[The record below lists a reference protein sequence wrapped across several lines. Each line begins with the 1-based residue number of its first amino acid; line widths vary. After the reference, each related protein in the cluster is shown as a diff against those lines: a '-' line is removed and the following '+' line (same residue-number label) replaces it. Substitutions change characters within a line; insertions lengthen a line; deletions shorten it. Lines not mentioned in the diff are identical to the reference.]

1 MCDKQRK
8 ASATALFAVVF
19 WLCIWQ
25 VASMMVGEKVLLVGP
40 LDVIMRLGALALQG
54 EFWRSLSRS
63 LLRIALGF
71 LLAAA
76 CGIILAVLAYRRE
89 GIKTLLSPLVKT
101 IKTIPV
107 ASFIIL
113 LLIWIPSR
121 NLSVATS
128 FLMCFPVM
136 YANVLEGLESTD
148 RQLLEMADL
157 FAIPPRKRIAS
168 IYLSQVM
175 PFFHSAC
182 SLGLGLAWKSGI
194 AAEVI
199 GLPDHTIG
207 DHLYQAKTYLDTAD
221 LFAWTLAIALVS
233 VCCEHLV
240 LGLFQKL
247 ANKMEV
253 DA

>member
-1 MCDKQRK
+1 MCSKGKTR
-8 ASATALFAVVF
+8 ATAIVAVAF
-19 WLCIWQ
+19 WLAVWQ
-25 VASMMVGEKVLLVGP
+25 VASALVNERVLLVGP
-40 LDVIMRLGALALQG
+40 LAVLTRLAGLAGQG
-54 EFWRSLSRS
+54 EFWYSILNT
-63 LLRIALGF
+63 LKRIALGF
-71 LLAAA
+71 LLSVLT
-76 CGIILAVLAYRRE
+76 GIILAILAYRNR
-89 GIKTLLSPLVKT
+89 GVKALLSPLVKT

-121 NLSVATS
+121 NLAIATS
-128 FLMCFPVM
+128 FLMCFPLV

-157 FAIPPRKRIAS
+157 FRIPQRKRIAS

-221 LFAWTLAIALVS
+221 LFAWTLTIALIS
-233 VCCEHLV
+233 VLCEHLV
-240 LGLFQKL
+240 LGLFRKL
-247 ANKMEV
+247 ARKLEV
-253 DA
+253 AA